1 MMQARAIAAFVVAV
15 ALSVSS
21 VTVSGATFTNKRTRE
36 VITGRLLGVV
46 VKNGT
51 ESFFVRTEDGR
62 RHYLSKADWMMV
74 EDASRPPKAKLKPK
88 PQYPWPELEYNG
100 KVRDAAWLEKQY
112 ADFKHVYT
120 FVNGDLVNLT
130 TMLLIDA
137 RMDIGLVRVGPHRV
151 VQVLSDDEMLV
162 ETGLGEKELLHLK
175 GVSTKSVVDGRDIDC
190 NIVAVGTYRYT
201 TVMAATKQIFDCRPL
216 PLLPR
221 PLTEEQFVSSLR
233 KGLKLM
239 RLKVVREEKS
249 SPYRLCPRCMGTGK
263 ITVRKKRA
271 SGMNWEWYRTS
282 KQCPQ
287 CGGRGKV
294 RRSGGGKHE
303 SPIKLVT
310 VE

>member
-1 MMQARAIAAFVVAV
+1 MQAREIAVFPVGV
-15 ALSVSS
+15 ALCLSS
-21 VTVSGATFTNKRTRE
+21 VAVSGATFTNKRTKE

-46 VKNGT
+46 VKSGA
-51 ESFFVRTEDGR
+51 EAFFVRSEDGR
-62 RHYLSKADWMMV
+62 RHYLSKADWVMV
-74 EDASRPPKAKLKPK
+74 EDAPLPPKPK
-88 PQYPWPELEYNG
+88 PKPKPRYPWPQLEYNG
-100 KVRDAAWLEKQY
+100 KVRDTAWLEKQY

-120 FVNGDLVNLT
+120 FVDGQLVNVT

-137 RMDIGLVRVGPHRV
+137 RVDIGLVRVGPHRV
-151 VQVLSDDEMLV
+151 AQVLSDEEMLV
-162 ETGLGEKELLHLK
+162 ETGLGKKELVHLK
-175 GVSTKSVVDGRDIDC
+175 GVSTKNVVDGRDIDC

-201 TVMAATKQIFDCRPL
+201 TVTGATKQIFDCRPL

-221 PLTEEQFVSSLR
+221 PLTEEQFVSLLR

-239 RLKVVREEKS
+239 RLELHREKKS

-271 SGMNWEWYRTS
+271 SGMNWEWYTTS
-282 KQCPQ
+282 KRCPQ
-287 CGGRGKV
+287 CSGRGKV
-294 RRSGGGKHE
+294 RRSGSGKHE